1 MISSIG
7 LKTRVLLA
15 ALLPAA
21 LVALALAAIF
31 TVRQVGSLE
40 EALAARGRAEA
51 RQLASN
57 AEFGLFSGNLELLV
71 RLARNMSQGDSAI
84 TAVAIIDDKGMTLA
98 RDGLSVLAGWPQASE
113 DERTFVSGETLVVA
127 VPIHRHVLAIDDI
140 YSGVDDARPRIHLD
154 GQVVLELSLAPLRGE
169 QFYLLAVTLVVA
181 LAGLLIGG
189 VLAARITRGVTRPVL
204 HMGEVVRRIA
214 AGDMAARV
222 EPDPA
227 GAVCQLED
235 GINDMAR
242 RIASAQDHLREQVA
256 AATAEMRLRKE
267 EAEDVAASKSRFLAA
282 ASHDLRQP
290 MHALG
295 LFVSR
300 LSRLQLGH
308 EAHGVVRYIESSVS
322 VLQDLLDTL
331 LDISRIDAGL
341 VTPTLAPVA
350 VGQLFDR
357 LEIEL
362 AESIRRKGLSFRRR
376 GDDGLLLH
384 TDAALLERILMNLL
398 SNASRYTHRGGVLL
412 ACRRRGNSAWLEVWD
427 SGIGIPLEA
436 QRTIFLEYMQ
446 LGNPERDRAKGLG
459 LGLSICERLAR
470 LLGTPVQLRSR
481 PGRGSMFRIEVPLVS
496 MATGE
501 PEPEAPRPLVTT
513 TGLDAVGMAGTVLI
527 VDDDPLVLAS
537 TAQLVSSWGC
547 RAIAGLSVT
556 AVMTEC
562 AAMNCRP
569 DAAICDYRLRGFE
582 NGINSARELRLRY
595 GAIPVLLLTADLGD
609 EVRRGAAKHGLT
621 LLGKPL
627 KPARLRALLQ
637 SMLQ

>member
-1 MISSIG
+1 MTLGG
-7 LKTRVLLA
+7 LKARVLLA
-15 ALLPAA
+15 AVLPAA
-21 LVALALAAIF
+21 LVAVVLAAIF
-31 TVRQVGSLE
+31 TARQIDSLE

-84 TAVAIIDDKGMTLA
+84 TAVAIIDDRGKTLA
-98 RDGLSVLAGWPQASE
+98 HSGFSVLAEWPKVVEAT
-113 DERTFVSGETLVVA
+113 RTFVSSETLVVV
-127 VPIHRHVLAIDDI
+127 VPIHRHVLAIDDV
-140 YSGVDDARPRIHLD
+140 YSGFGGTPPLGGLD
-154 GQVVLELSLAPLRGE
+154 GMVVLELSRAPLLME

-189 VLAARITRGVTRPVL
+189 VLAVRIARGVTRPVL
-204 HMGEVVRRIA
+204 HMSDVVRRIA

-222 EPDPA
+222 APDPA
-227 GAVCQLED
+227 GAVRQLED
-235 GINDMAR
+235 GINDMAL

-267 EAEDVAASKSRFLAA
+267 EAEEAAASKSRFLAA

-300 LSRLQLGH
+300 LSRLQLGQ
-308 EAHGVVRYIESSVS
+308 EAHGVVRYIEASVS

-350 VGQLFDR
+350 VGKLFDR

-376 GDDGLLLH
+376 GGAGLTLH

-398 SNASRYTHRGGVLL
+398 SNASRYTQRGGVLL
-412 ACRRRGNSAWLEVWD
+412 ACRRRGAVAWLEVWD
-427 SGIGIPLEA
+427 SGIGIPLES
-436 QRTIFLEYMQ
+436 QRAIFLEYMQ
-446 LGNPERDRAKGLG
+446 VGNPERDRAKGLG

-470 LLGTPVQLRSR
+470 LLGTQLQLRSR
-481 PGRGSMFRIEVPLVS
+481 PGRGSVFRIEVPLAP
-496 MATGE
+496 MAAG
-501 PEPEAPRPLVTT
+501 APAQAAATA
-513 TGLDAVGMAGTVLI
+513 GFDAVGMVGTVLI
-527 VDDDPLVLAS
+527 IDDDPLVLAS
-537 TAQLVSSWGC
+537 TAQLVTSWGC
-547 RAIAGLSVT
+547 RAVAGVSVVE
-556 AVMTEC
+556 VMTEC
-562 AAMNCRP
+562 DATNCRP
-569 DAAICDYRLRGFE
+569 DAVICDDRLRGIE
-582 NGINSARELRLRY
+582 NGIDSARALRLRY
-595 GAIPVLLLTADLGD
+595 GDIPVLLLTGDLSEELGKI
-609 EVRRGAAKHGLT
+609 AARHGLA